1 MASCSRESS
10 LLSCSC
16 ARDSRPREKHAAAG
30 AGAPTAAAP
39 AAAPPRVPSPAH
51 PSRALAEGLHGE
63 VSGSGHAASAASTAA
78 AGAAASPSLANAPGA
93 LAEGSRAPAR
103 SGLDTDGMIIALRFD
118 LGLGLA
124 ASSGFGLGLA
134 EAVDGTAASALRRGA
149 RRMGRLGS
157 AERAR
162 VSEKEPPSEKEE
174 LRESESDF
182 QPPPPP
188 IDGSVLDKEL
198 LVLDEEHDMRR
209 SAWKPARAEEARDPA
224 EEARVDVVLR
234 ISSAMSSG
242 LEPVGLGF

>member
-1 MASCSRESS
+1 M
-10 LLSCSC
+10 
-16 ARDSRPREKHAAAG
+16 
-30 AGAPTAAAP
+30 
-39 AAAPPRVPSPAH
+39 
-51 PSRALAEGLHGE
+51 HGE
-63 VSGSGHAASAASTAA
+63 VSGSGHAASAASAA
-78 AGAAASPSLANAPGA
+78 AACATASPSLVNVPGA

-124 ASSGFGLGLA
+124 ASSGLGLGLPEVA
-134 EAVDGTAASALRRGA
+134 DGAAASALLRCWA

-162 VSEKEPPSEKEE
+162 ASEKEPPSEKDDE

-188 IDGSVLDKEL
+188 FDGSVLDKEL
-198 LVLDEEHDMRR
+198 LVLDEEHEMRR

-224 EEARVDVVLR
+224 EEARVDLVIR

-242 LEPVGLGF
+242 PGPVGLGF